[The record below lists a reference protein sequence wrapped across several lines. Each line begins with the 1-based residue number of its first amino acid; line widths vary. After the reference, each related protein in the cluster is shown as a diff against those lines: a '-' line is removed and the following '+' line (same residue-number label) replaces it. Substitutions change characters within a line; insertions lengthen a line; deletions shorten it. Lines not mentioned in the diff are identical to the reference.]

1 MARLRAG
8 DTHGGFGLAEQ
19 PAQQVAEQAR
29 ASGEQAR
36 KVAELERALRDKGVR
51 ITRQRAALLSVLA
64 TAGDHPDATEL
75 HRRAREIDASVS
87 LSTVYRTLSLLEG
100 QSVVQR
106 HAFEGAPSRFETA
119 DAPHHDHIIDLE
131 TGDVIEF
138 YSERIERLQAEI
150 AAEHGYE
157 LVHHRMEL
165 YCRKAGA
172 RTGRNRRGRGNR
184 RDAEG

>member
-1 MARLRAG
+1 MSG
-8 DTHGGFGLAEQ
+8 DQ
-19 PAQQVAEQAR
+19 AQ
-29 ASGEQAR
+29 

-64 TAGDHPDATEL
+64 AAGDHPDATEL

-87 LSTVYRTLSLLEG
+87 LSTVYRTLSLLED

-119 DAPHHDHIIDLE
+119 DAAHHDHIIDLE

-165 YCRKAGA
+165 YCRKAGP
-172 RTGRNRRGRGNR
+172 RTGKRGRSR
-184 RDAEG
+184 RSEGDFEG

>member
-1 MARLRAG
+1 
-8 DTHGGFGLAEQ
+8 LAEQ
-19 PAQQVAEQAR
+19 AAEHTGGGGDQA
-29 ASGEQAR
+29 E
-36 KVAELERALRDKGVR
+36 KVVELERALRDKGVR

-64 TAGDHPDATEL
+64 AAEDHPDATEL

-150 AAEHGYE
+150 AAEHGFE

-165 YCRKAGA
+165 YCRKAGPRKA
-172 RTGRNRRGRGNR
+172 GPRKGAHKGNR
-184 RDAEG
+184 KPRKADRKE